1 MLTVATLVLAALFR
15 CACLAPTTPAK
26 LYRYLISGL
35 WLGFAGWTLGA
46 VLQAWVPVWQMLI
59 VGVALS
65 LLLAFSPAKFQ
76 SAARPIAD
84 FFTIVSLGA
93 LSVIPVQL
101 ALVMS
106 AALAFAIAGFML
118 DRLATL
124 LTPRLQPWVLAMP
137 AVLLLF
143 LGLQVR
149 QPGDFGSRLLEEDP
163 LFPLRAALVVPTSG
177 ERLPLREGTAAWF
190 IETPLE
196 QRGTAVVLHGNHRN
210 GSRQPSGIVLQGALL
225 RAGYDVLAVDHP
237 GFGAS
242 AAPAP
247 TAGWRA
253 WDPAFGALQALRYL
267 QSQQGADLRE
277 TIIVGH
283 SMGVDVA
290 LKLAADGAHAS
301 DVYLWGGSLDR
312 PYGPNWLS
320 GFHRER
326 NLPCCLPTAV
336 TDRLRAEFYGGGD
349 HFAAALPPNHAP
361 VHFVRFGLEHADVTH
376 ARELLYASIP
386 EPKQLCDFD
395 DVSHYFNTLSLRG
408 FVLINTRTLRETAA
422 IFSGAERADEIC
434 GRQPDDAGKPASAAV
449 TSVSSAGR

>member
-15 CACLAPTTPAK
+15 VACLVPATSRK
-26 LYRYLISGL
+26 RYRYLISGL
-35 WLGFAGWTLGA
+35 WLGLAGWALGA
-46 VLQAWVPVWQMLI
+46 ILQAWVPIWQMLV
-59 VGVALS
+59 VGLVLS
-65 LLLAFSPAKFQ
+65 LLSAFSPAKSQ
-76 SAARPIAD
+76 SCARPLAD

-101 ALVMS
+101 ALVVS
-106 AALAFAIAGFML
+106 AALAFAVAGYVL
-118 DRLATL
+118 DRGATL
-124 LTPRLQPWVLAMP
+124 LSPRLHPLVLAMP
-137 AVLLLF
+137 AVLLLL

-177 ERLPLREGTAAWF
+177 ERLPLPQNTAAWLL
-190 IETPLE
+190 ETPIDE
-196 QRGTAVVLHGNHRN
+196 PRGTAVVLHGNHPS

-237 GFGAS
+237 GFGSS
-242 AAPAP
+242 AAPAA

-290 LKLAADGAHAS
+290 LKVAADGARAS

-326 NLPCCLPTAV
+326 NLPCCLPAAV
-336 TDRLRAEFYGGGD
+336 TDRIREEFYGGGD
-349 HFAAALPPNHAP
+349 RFAVELPADHAP
-361 VHFVRFGLEHADVTH
+361 VHFVRFGLEHEDVTRD
-376 ARELLYASIP
+376 RELLYAAIP
-386 EPKQLCDFD
+386 EPKDVCDFD

-408 FVLINTRTLRETAA
+408 FVLIDTLTLRETAA
-422 IFSGAERADEIC
+422 IFGRADKADEIC
-434 GRQPDDAGKPASAAV
+434 GR
-449 TSVSSAGR
+449 

>member
-15 CACLAPTTPAK
+15 AACLAPATSRK

-35 WLGFAGWTLGA
+35 WLGLAGWALGA
-46 VLQAWVPVWQMLI
+46 ILQAWVPIWQMLV
-59 VGVALS
+59 VGLVLS
-65 LLLAFSPAKFQ
+65 ILSAFSPAKFQ
-76 SAARPIAD
+76 NYARPLAD

-101 ALVMS
+101 ALVIS
-106 AALAFAIAGFML
+106 AALAFAVAGYVL
-118 DRLATL
+118 DRCATL
-124 LTPRLQPWVLAMP
+124 LNPRLHPPLLAMP
-137 AVLLLF
+137 AVLLLL
-143 LGLQVR
+143 LGSQVR

-177 ERLPLREGTAAWF
+177 ERLPLQQGTAAWLL
-190 IETPLE
+190 ETPSDE
-196 QRGTAVVLHGNHRN
+196 PRGTAVVLHGNDRS

-237 GFGAS
+237 GFGSS
-242 AAPAP
+242 ATPAA

-267 QSQQGADLRE
+267 ESQQGADLRE

-290 LKLAADGAHAS
+290 LKVAADGARAS

-336 TDRLRAEFYGGGD
+336 TDRIRAEFYGGGD
-349 HFAAALPPNHAP
+349 RFAVELPANHAP
-361 VHFVRFGLEHADVTH
+361 VHFVRFGLEHADVTRD
-376 ARELLYASIP
+376 RELLYAAIP
-386 EPKQLCDFD
+386 EPKDVCDFD

-408 FVLINTRTLRETAA
+408 FVLLDTLTLRETAA
-422 IFSGAERADEIC
+422 IFGTADEADEIC
-434 GRQPDDAGKPASAAV
+434 GR
-449 TSVSSAGR
+449 

>member
-15 CACLAPTTPAK
+15 AASLAPATSRK
-26 LYRYLISGL
+26 LYRYLISGS
-35 WLGFAGWTLGA
+35 WLGLAGWTLGA
-46 VLQAWVPVWQMLI
+46 VLQAWVPIWEMLV

-65 LLLAFSPAKFQ
+65 LLAAFSPGKFQ
-76 SAARPIAD
+76 RYARPLAD

-101 ALVMS
+101 ALVVS
-106 AALAFAIAGFML
+106 AALAFAVAGYVL
-118 DRLATL
+118 DRFATL
-124 LTPRLQPWVLAMP
+124 LSPRLHPAVLAMP
-137 AVLLLF
+137 AVLALI

-149 QPGDFGSRLLEEDP
+149 QPGNFGSRLLEEDP

-177 ERLPLREGTAAWF
+177 ERLPLQQGTAAWLL
-190 IETPLE
+190 ETPIDE
-196 QRGTAVVLHGNHRN
+196 PRGTAVVLHGNHRN

-225 RAGYDVLAVDHP
+225 RAGYDVLAIDHP
-237 GFGAS
+237 GFGSS
-242 AAPAP
+242 AAPAA
-247 TAGWRA
+247 TAGWRE

-267 QSQQGADLRE
+267 ESQQGADLGE

-290 LKLAADGAHAS
+290 LKVAADGARAS
-301 DVYLWGGSLDR
+301 AVYLWGGSLDR
-312 PYGPNWLS
+312 PYGPNWLN

-336 TDRLRAEFYGGGD
+336 TDRIRAEFYGGGD
-349 HFAAALPPNHAP
+349 RFAAALPADHPP
-361 VHFVRFGLEHADVTH
+361 VHFVRFGIEHADVTRD
-376 ARELLYASIP
+376 RELLYAAIP

-408 FVLINTRTLRETAA
+408 FVLIDTLTRRETAA
-422 IFSGAERADEIC
+422 IFGKADPADEIC
-434 GRQPDDAGKPASAAV
+434 GR
-449 TSVSSAGR
+449 

>member
-15 CACLAPTTPAK
+15 GAGLAPTTSPK
-26 LYRYLISGL
+26 LYLISGL
-35 WLGFAGWTLGA
+35 WLGLAGWALGA
-46 VLQAWVPVWQMLI
+46 VLQAWVPIWQMLV
-59 VGVALS
+59 VGVVLS
-65 LLLAFSPAKFQ
+65 LLSAFSPAKFQ
-76 SAARPIAD
+76 RAARPIAD

-101 ALVMS
+101 ALVVS
-106 AALAFAIAGFML
+106 AALAFAVVGFML
-118 DRLATL
+118 DRLTTL
-124 LTPRLQPWVLAMP
+124 LSPRLHPLVLAMP
-137 AVLLLF
+137 AVLLVL

-163 LFPLRAALVVPTSG
+163 LFPLRVALVVPTSG
-177 ERLPLREGTAAWF
+177 ERLPLQPGTAAWF
-190 IETPLE
+190 LETQIDE
-196 QRGTAVVLHGNHRN
+196 SRGTAVVLHGNHRN
-210 GSRQPSGIVLQGALL
+210 GSSQPSGIVLQGALL

-242 AAPAP
+242 AAPVP

-267 QSQQGADLRE
+267 QSQQRADLRE

-290 LKLAADGAHAS
+290 LKLAADGARAS

-336 TDRLRAEFYGGGD
+336 TDRIRAEYYGGGD
-349 HFAAALPPNHAP
+349 HFAAELPQNHAP
-361 VHFVRFGLEHADVTH
+361 VHFVRFGLEHADVTQ

-386 EPKQLCDFD
+386 EPKELCDFD

-408 FVLINTRTLRETAA
+408 FVLINTRTLRQTAA
-422 IFSGAERADEIC
+422 IFGGTQRADEIC
-434 GRQPDDAGKPASAAV
+434 GRQPDDAGKPSSAV